1 MTGKVVNMR
10 VRYPGTARAFPGH
23 AWINLNGRTPMSKWI
38 FILWPSFVTAA
49 LGEIVF
55 FALIDPQELYL
66 MGKPV
71 DWSPM
76 AVYSVGFL
84 MFWALTAL
92 TAALCFFF
100 QKPAAEINRPP
111 KAQPGQARRHLRSV

>member
-1 MTGKVVNMR
+1 M
-10 VRYPGTARAFPGH
+10 
-23 AWINLNGRTPMSKWI
+23 LKWI

-55 FALIDPQELYL
+55 FALVDPQELYL

-71 DWSPM
+71 DWSPI

-100 QKPAAEINRPP
+100 QKPASDINHP
-111 KAQPGQARRHLRSV
+111 KRVQPAGTRRHLRSV

>member
-1 MTGKVVNMR
+1 M
-10 VRYPGTARAFPGH
+10 
-23 AWINLNGRTPMSKWI
+23 LKWI

-55 FALIDPQELYL
+55 FAFIDPQELYL

-71 DWSPM
+71 SWSPV

-92 TAALCFFF
+92 TASLCFFF
-100 QKPAAEINRPP
+100 QKPASEINHPP
-111 KAQPGQARRHLRSV
+111 RAQSGGARRHLHSV